1 MIIKLFE
8 LVNFFYLS
16 LDKAKRV
23 KINFLLIL
31 MTISSV
37 MEFLSIGSIV
47 PLISIFIDY
56 NFQSSSNFFIK
67 IANNIFGDVEN
78 FRTFLIS
85 LFGFIVILAA
95 IIRMIVF
102 RIVLKVTG
110 IISSDI
116 ASKVFVNTI
125 NQQYFDLIKQ
135 GTNVVISNVTEKNA
149 KVGGVIYSLLNF
161 FSGVI
166 VTIGILIAL
175 IVHNFLLTVI
185 LIVTF
190 SLLYLLI
197 ANVSKFYLKR
207 NSFIVAKYSEYR
219 IKFLQEALGN
229 IRDIILANLYNTFSN
244 IYFKSERKYR
254 LAEAN
259 IATIAGY
266 PKIILESVGIILLLV
281 FCTLFFGETS
291 DNNSKIIIS
300 LGVFAYAANRLLPMF
315 NSIYIAWAQL
325 LGNIDILEDLKLAT
339 SKTLKKTIDSKVV
352 KKEFK
357 KISFKDL
364 SFSYNKNDGDVLTNI
379 NLSFNLNSK
388 IGIVGKTGSGK
399 STFIDLIMG
408 LLKPTSGKI
417 LIDENELNDDLIST
431 WQNQIS
437 HVPQSIF
444 LINDTIKN
452 NITFNINETEVDIER
467 LKQVIIYA
475 ELEDF
480 INKSEK
486 GLDTIVGENGINISG
501 GQKQRIGI
509 ARALYKNK
517 SILIMDEATSALDY
531 DTENKIINNIM
542 QNFPNISLLSITH
555 RVNSL
560 KDFSQIINLND
571 IYK

>member
-364 SFSYNKNDGDVLTNI
+364 SFSYNNNDGDVLTNI

>member
-8 LVNFFYLS
+8 LLNFFYLS

-364 SFSYNKNDGDVLTNI
+364 SFSYNNNDGDVLTNI